1 MSEGTAVRAF
11 SSAMDTGSVTDTHS
25 QHDHGAGFDNPRG
38 TILAVDD
45 EPDILIALEDLFE
58 DSYRVLT
65 TSNPSEA
72 LEILHA
78 EPDIAVVLSDQRMP
92 GLTGDALLA
101 EARAFHDAQAIL
113 LTGYADITAVIAA
126 LNRGGIVGYVT
137 KPWDASLLLSTVRQ
151 AFERHRLGRDL
162 ATERALLR
170 GLLDHA
176 QDAISFKDADG
187 RFVRLNARKATLLGR
202 DVFSCLGQREGDLLG
217 AKGGAVTEADAA
229 AIRGGKVAESL
240 ISEGPVGAELWS
252 HVTRV
257 PIRDAGGAV
266 SHLAAIERDVTEQRT
281 LEARL
286 RQSDKMQALGTLAGG
301 IAHDFNNLLTAILG
315 SLELAAPKV
324 ADQPRVQRLIEN
336 ARGAAERGASLT
348 KRLLSFSRAHDLQA
362 RATDVNALIAGMS
375 DLFGRSLGGLV
386 TVRTELTEGLL
397 AVQVDPDQL
406 ELAVLNLCINAR
418 DAMLEGGTITIAT
431 RRLDIAGDPEIA
443 DGSYLG
449 VSVTDEGTGIPDE
462 ILRRVCEPFFTTK
475 AVGQGTGLGLAMV
488 FGLAQQSKG
497 RLAIESEVGR
507 GTRVEL
513 ALPFATELPEQAA
526 RAQGE
531 TPVAS
536 RSARILVVDD
546 DPQVR
551 HVTASFLT
559 GFGHQATEAGD
570 GEAALQSFAPG
581 RFDLIVA
588 DLAMPGMSGIE
599 LAAEIRDRDPS
610 LPVLIL
616 TGHAEAMQI
625 PDDLPVLTKPFRS
638 ADLANRVSALL
649 DGADPGRR

>member
-1 MSEGTAVRAF
+1 MSDGTAGV
-11 SSAMDTGSVTDTHS
+11 
-25 QHDHGAGFDNPRG
+25 G

-65 TSNPSEA
+65 TSRPAEA
-72 LEILHA
+72 LEILRA
-78 EPDIAVVLSDQRMP
+78 EPDIAVILSDQRMP

-101 EARAFHDAQAIL
+101 EARSFHDAQAIL

-137 KPWDASLLLSTVRQ
+137 KPWDAGLLRSTVRQ

-176 QDAISFKDADG
+176 QDAISFKDAEG
-187 RFVRLNARKATLLGR
+187 RFVRLNGRKAALLGA
-202 DVFSCLGQREGDLLG
+202 DVAACLGRREGELLG
-217 AKGGAVTEADAA
+217 AKADPVSAADEA
-229 AIRGGKVAESL
+229 AIRSGAVSESL
-240 ISEGPVGAELWS
+240 VSDGPIGAEQWS

-257 PIRDAGGAV
+257 PIRDASGAI
-266 SHLAAIERDVTEQRT
+266 SHLAVIERDVTEQRT

-315 SLELAAPKV
+315 SLELAGPRV

-362 RATDVNALIAGMS
+362 RAVDVNSLITGMS

-386 TVRTELTEGLL
+386 TVRTDLEEGLP

-418 DAMLEGGTITIAT
+418 DAMPEGGAITVAT
-431 RRLDIAGDPEIA
+431 RRLAISGDPEIA
-443 DGSYLG
+443 DGTYLG
-449 VSVTDEGTGIPDE
+449 ISVTDEGTGIPEE

-497 RLAIESEVGR
+497 RLAIDSEVGR

-513 ALPFATELPEQAA
+513 ALPFATEVPEEAAQAA
-526 RAQGE
+526 GAAPVPGRRAR
-531 TPVAS
+531 VL
-536 RSARILVVDD
+536 IVDD

-559 GFGHQATEAGD
+559 GFGHSTTEAGD
-570 GEAALQSFAPG
+570 GEAALRLLQG
-581 RFDLIVA
+581 DRYDIVVA

-599 LAAEIRDRDPS
+599 LAAEIRERDS
-610 LPVLIL
+610 RLPVLIL

-638 ADLANRVSALL
+638 ADLAARVATLL
-649 DGADPGRR
+649 EGGDGPAA

>member
-1 MSEGTAVRAF
+1 MSDSTAGV
-11 SSAMDTGSVTDTHS
+11 
-25 QHDHGAGFDNPRG
+25 G

-58 DSYRVLT
+58 ESYRVLT
-65 TSNPSEA
+65 TSRPAEA
-72 LEILHA
+72 LEILRA
-78 EPDIAVVLSDQRMP
+78 EPDIAVVVSDQRMP

-101 EARAFHDAQAIL
+101 EARTFHDAQAIL

-137 KPWDASLLLSTVRQ
+137 KPWDAGLLRSTVRQ
-151 AFERHRLGRDL
+151 AFERHQLGRDL

-187 RFVRLNARKATLLGR
+187 RFVRLNARKAALLHHDIAACLGR
-202 DVFSCLGQREGDLLG
+202 REAELLG
-217 AKGGAVTEADAA
+217 AKAGPVTAADEA
-229 AIRGGKVAESL
+229 AIRSGAVAESL
-240 ISEGPVGAELWS
+240 ISDGPTGAEQWS

-257 PIRDAGGAV
+257 PIRDASGAI
-266 SHLAAIERDVTEQRT
+266 SHLAVIERDVTEQRT

-315 SLELAAPKV
+315 SLELAGPKI

-362 RATDVNALIAGMS
+362 RAVDVNGLITGMS

-386 TVRTELTEGLL
+386 TVRTDLEDGLL

-418 DAMLEGGTITIAT
+418 DAMPDGGTITVAT
-431 RRLDIAGDPEIA
+431 RRLNISGDPEIA

-449 VSVTDEGTGIPDE
+449 ISVTDEGTGIPED

-497 RLAIESEVGR
+497 RLVIDSEVGK

-513 ALPFATELPEQAA
+513 ALPFADQAPEQAA
-526 RAQGE
+526 EEAGAA
-531 TPVAS
+531 PVAG
-536 RSARILVVDD
+536 RRARILIADD

-559 GFGHQATEAGD
+559 GFGHSTTEAAD
-570 GEAALQSFAPG
+570 GEAALRSLRHD
-581 RFDLIVA
+581 RFDMVVA

-599 LAAEIRDRDPS
+599 LAAEIRGRLPG

-625 PDDLPVLTKPFRS
+625 PEDLPVLSKPFRS
-638 ADLANRVSALL
+638 ADLAARVATLL
-649 DGADPGRR
+649 DGSTGQAG

>member
-1 MSEGTAVRAF
+1 MSDGTAGV
-11 SSAMDTGSVTDTHS
+11 
-25 QHDHGAGFDNPRG
+25 G

-58 DSYRVLT
+58 ESYRVLT
-65 TSNPSEA
+65 TSRPAEA
-72 LEILHA
+72 LEILRA

-101 EARAFHDAQAIL
+101 EARTFHDAQAIL

-137 KPWDASLLLSTVRQ
+137 KPWDAGLLRSTVRQ

-176 QDAISFKDADG
+176 QDAISFKDAAG
-187 RFVRLNARKATLLGR
+187 RFVRLNGRKAALLGH
-202 DVFSCLGQREGDLLG
+202 DVAASLGRREDELLG
-217 AKGGAVTEADAA
+217 PKAEAVTAADAA
-229 AIRGGKVAESL
+229 AVRSGAVAESL
-240 ISEGPVGAELWS
+240 ISDGPTGAEQWS

-257 PIRDAGGAV
+257 PIRDASGAI
-266 SHLAAIERDVTEQRT
+266 SHLAMIERDVTEQRT

-315 SLELAAPKV
+315 SLELAGPKV

-362 RATDVNALIAGMS
+362 RPVDVNTLITGMS

-386 TVRTELTEGLL
+386 TVRTDLEDGLP

-418 DAMLEGGTITIAT
+418 DAMPDGGAITVAT
-431 RRLDIAGDPEIA
+431 RRLAISGDPEIA
-443 DGSYLG
+443 DGPYLG
-449 VSVTDEGTGIPDE
+449 ISVTDEGTGIPEE

-497 RLAIESEVGR
+497 RLVIDSVVGR

-513 ALPFATELPEQAA
+513 ALPFADQAPEQAA
-526 RAQGE
+526 EASGAV
-531 TPVAS
+531 PVAG
-536 RSARILVVDD
+536 RRARVLIVDD

-559 GFGHQATEAGD
+559 AFGHSTTEADD
-570 GEAALQSFAPG
+570 GEAALRLLQDG
-581 RFDLIVA
+581 RYDIVVA
-588 DLAMPGMSGIE
+588 DLAMPGMSGID
-599 LAAEIRDRDPS
+599 LAAEIRDRDPG

-638 ADLANRVSALL
+638 ADLAARVATLL
-649 DGADPGRR
+649 DGGAGPAT

>member
-1 MSEGTAVRAF
+1 MRS
-11 SSAMDTGSVTDTHS
+11 
-25 QHDHGAGFDNPRG
+25 G

-65 TSNPSEA
+65 TSKPAEA
-72 LEILHA
+72 LDILRA
-78 EPDIAVVLSDQRMP
+78 EPDIAVIVSDQRMP

-137 KPWDASLLLSTVRQ
+137 KPWDPGILRGTVAQ
-151 AFERHRLGRDL
+151 AYERHCLGRDL

-176 QDAISFKDADG
+176 ADAISFKDAQG
-187 RFVRLNARKATLLGR
+187 RFVRLNDRKAALLNRPLADCLGR
-202 DVFSCLGQREGDLLG
+202 REDESSGVG
-217 AKGGAVTEADAA
+217 AAADDEAIRRGTVTETL
-229 AIRGGKVAESL
+229 IAEGL
-240 ISEGPVGAELWS
+240 AGAERWS
-252 HVTRV
+252 EITRV
-257 PIRDAGGAV
+257 PIRDGAGAV
-266 SHLAAIERDVTEQRT
+266 THLAVIERDVTEQKS

-315 SLELAAPKV
+315 SLELAGPKV

-348 KRLLSFSRAHDLQA
+348 KRLLSFSRVHDLQA
-362 RATDVNALIAGMS
+362 RATDVNALIGGMS
-375 DLFGRSLGGLV
+375 DLFSRSLGGLV
-386 TVRTELTEGLL
+386 SVRTDLSEDLP
-397 AVQVDPDQL
+397 AAQVDPDQL

-418 DAMLEGGTITIAT
+418 DAMPEGGAITIAT
-431 RRLDIAGDPEIA
+431 RRMTIAGDPEIA
-443 DGSYLG
+443 DGSYCAIR
-449 VSVTDEGTGIPDE
+449 VTDEGVGIPEE

-497 RLAIESEVGR
+497 RLSIESTVGR

-513 ALPFATELPEQAA
+513 ALPFSAA
-526 RAQGE
+526 APRVDAGGE
-531 TPVAS
+531 TPMPVA
-536 RSARILVVDD
+536 ARPARVLVVDD
-546 DPQVR
+546 DPEVR
-551 HVTASFLT
+551 HVTASFLA
-559 GFGHQATEAGD
+559 GFGYHETEACD
-570 GEAALQSFAPG
+570 GPAALDLLARE
-581 RFDLIVA
+581 RFDLVVA
-588 DLAMPGMSGIE
+588 DLAMPGMSGVE
-599 LAAEIRDRDPS
+599 LASEVRAREPD

-616 TGHAEAMQI
+616 TGHADAMRI
-625 PDDLPVLTKPFRS
+625 PPDLPVLAKPFRS
-638 ADLANRVSALL
+638 ADLAMRVSALL
-649 DGADPGRR
+649 QTAPPR

>member
-1 MSEGTAVRAF
+1 MSDSTAGV
-11 SSAMDTGSVTDTHS
+11 
-25 QHDHGAGFDNPRG
+25 G

-58 DSYRVLT
+58 ESYRVLT
-65 TSNPSEA
+65 TSRPAEA
-72 LEILHA
+72 LEILRA
-78 EPDIAVVLSDQRMP
+78 EPDIAVVVSDQRMP

-101 EARAFHDAQAIL
+101 EARTFHDAQAIL

-137 KPWDASLLLSTVRQ
+137 KPWDAGLLRSTVRQ
-151 AFERHRLGRDL
+151 AFERHQLGRDL

-187 RFVRLNARKATLLGR
+187 RFVRLNARKAALLHHDIAACLGR
-202 DVFSCLGQREGDLLG
+202 REAELLG
-217 AKGGAVTEADAA
+217 AKAGPVTAADEA
-229 AIRGGKVAESL
+229 AIRSGVVAESL
-240 ISEGPVGAELWS
+240 ISDGPTGAEQWS

-257 PIRDAGGAV
+257 PIRDASGAI
-266 SHLAAIERDVTEQRT
+266 SHLAVIERDVTEQRT

-315 SLELAAPKV
+315 SLELAGPKI

-362 RATDVNALIAGMS
+362 RAVDVNGLITGMS

-386 TVRTELTEGLL
+386 TVRTDLEDGLL

-418 DAMLEGGTITIAT
+418 DAMPDGGTITVAT
-431 RRLDIAGDPEIA
+431 RRLNISGDPEIA

-449 VSVTDEGTGIPDE
+449 ISVTDEGTGIPED

-497 RLAIESEVGR
+497 RLVIDSEVGK

-513 ALPFATELPEQAA
+513 ALPFADQAPEQAA
-526 RAQGE
+526 EEAGAA
-531 TPVAS
+531 PVAG
-536 RSARILVVDD
+536 RRARILIVDD

-559 GFGHQATEAGD
+559 GFGHSTTEAAD
-570 GEAALQSFAPG
+570 GEAALRSLRHD
-581 RFDLIVA
+581 RFDMVVA

-599 LAAEIRDRDPS
+599 LAAEIRGRLPG

-625 PDDLPVLTKPFRS
+625 PEDLPVLSKPFRS
-638 ADLANRVSALL
+638 ADLAARVATLL
-649 DGADPGRR
+649 DGAAGQAG

>member
-1 MSEGTAVRAF
+1 MSDGTAGV
-11 SSAMDTGSVTDTHS
+11 
-25 QHDHGAGFDNPRG
+25 G

-65 TSNPSEA
+65 TARSAEA
-72 LEILHA
+72 LESLRA

-101 EARAFHDAQAIL
+101 EARTFHDAQAIL

-137 KPWDASLLLSTVRQ
+137 KPWDASLLRSTVRQ
-151 AFERHRLGRDL
+151 AFERHHLGRNL

-176 QDAISFKDADG
+176 QDAISFKDAQR
-187 RFVRLNARKATLLGR
+187 RFVRLNARKAALLGH
-202 DVFSCLGQREGDLLG
+202 DIAACLGRREEDLAG
-217 AKGGAVTEADAA
+217 IRGPAVIEDDAA
-229 AIRGGKVAESL
+229 AIRAGTVAETLVSD
-240 ISEGPVGAELWS
+240 GPTGAEQWS

-257 PIRDAGGAV
+257 PIRDAGGSI
-266 SHLAAIERDVTEQRT
+266 SHLAVIERDVTEQRT

-362 RATDVNALIAGMS
+362 RAVDVNALIVGMS

-386 TVRTELTEGLL
+386 TVRTELEGGLP
-397 AVQVDPDQL
+397 AVQVDPEQL

-418 DAMLEGGTITIAT
+418 DAMPEGGAITVAT
-431 RRLDIAGDPEIA
+431 RRLDITADPEIA
-443 DGSYLG
+443 DGAYLG
-449 VSVTDEGTGIPDE
+449 ISVADEGTGIPEE

-497 RLAIESEVGR
+497 RLAIDSKVGR

-513 ALPFATELPEQAA
+513 ALPFAAEAPQQATEVTAA
-526 RAQGE
+526 APAAGRRAR
-531 TPVAS
+531 VL
-536 RSARILVVDD
+536 IVDD

-559 GFGHQATEAGD
+559 GFGHSTTEASD
-570 GEAALQSFAPG
+570 GESAL
-581 RFDLIVA
+581 RHLERDRCDIVVA
-588 DLAMPGMSGIE
+588 DLAMPGMSGVE
-599 LAAEIRDRDPS
+599 LAAAIRDRYPG

-616 TGHAEAMQI
+616 TGHADAMQI
-625 PDDLPVLTKPFRS
+625 PEDLPVLAKPFRS
-638 ADLANRVSALL
+638 ADLADRVATLL
-649 DGADPGRR
+649 DAADSGSR

>member
-1 MSEGTAVRAF
+1 MSDGTA
-11 SSAMDTGSVTDTHS
+11 GI
-25 QHDHGAGFDNPRG
+25 G

-65 TSNPSEA
+65 TSRPAEA
-72 LEILHA
+72 LEILRA
-78 EPDIAVVLSDQRMP
+78 EPDIAVVVSDQRMP

-101 EARAFHDAQAIL
+101 EARSFHDAQAIL
-113 LTGYADITAVIAA
+113 LTGYADITAVIGA

-137 KPWDASLLLSTVRQ
+137 KPWDAGLLRSTVRQ

-176 QDAISFKDADG
+176 RDAISFKDAQG
-187 RFVRLNARKATLLGR
+187 RFVRLNARKAALLGH
-202 DVFSCLGQREGDLLG
+202 DVAACLGRREDELLG
-217 AKGGAVTEADAA
+217 PKGAPVTEADAA
-229 AIRGGKVAESL
+229 AIRAGTVAESL
-240 ISEGPVGAELWS
+240 TSDGPAGAEQWS

-257 PIRDAGGAV
+257 PIRDAGGAIG
-266 SHLAAIERDVTEQRT
+266 HLATIERDVTEQRT

-315 SLELAAPKV
+315 SLELAGPKV

-362 RATDVNALIAGMS
+362 RAVDVNALIVGMS

-386 TVRTELTEGLL
+386 TVRTDLGADLP
-397 AVQVDPDQL
+397 AVQVDPEQL

-418 DAMLEGGTITIAT
+418 DAMPEGGTITVAT
-431 RRLDIAGDPEIA
+431 RRMDITGDPEIA
-443 DGSYLG
+443 DGAYLG
-449 VSVTDEGTGIPDE
+449 VSVTDEGTGIPEE

-497 RLAIESEVGR
+497 RLAIDSTVGR

-513 ALPFATELPEQAA
+513 ALPFATEAPQQAA
-526 RAQGE
+526 PVPGAAPTAGRRAR
-531 TPVAS
+531 VL
-536 RSARILVVDD
+536 IVDD

-559 GFGHQATEAGD
+559 GFGHSTTEAGD
-570 GEAALQSFAPG
+570 GEAALDYLL
-581 RFDLIVA
+581 RDRCDIVVA
-588 DLAMPGMSGIE
+588 DLAMPGMSGVE
-599 LAAEIRDRDPS
+599 LAAVIRERNPG

-616 TGHAEAMQI
+616 TGHADAMQI
-625 PDDLPVLTKPFRS
+625 PEDLPVLAKPFRS
-638 ADLANRVSALL
+638 ADLAERVATLL
-649 DGADPGRR
+649 AAADAGSR

>member
-1 MSEGTAVRAF
+1 MSEGTVGRAF
-11 SSAMDTGSVTDTHS
+11 PAAVDTGSVRDTHS
-25 QHDHGAGFDNPRG
+25 QHDPAAGFDGPRG

-65 TSNPSEA
+65 TSNPNEA

-137 KPWDASLLLSTVRQ
+137 KPWDASLLRSTVRQ

-202 DVFSCLGQREGDLLG
+202 DVFSCIGQREGDLLG
-217 AKGGAVTEADAA
+217 AKGGAVAEADAA
-229 AIRGGKVAESL
+229 AIRSGTVAESL
-240 ISEGPVGAELWS
+240 FSEGPVGAELWS
-252 HVTRV
+252 HITRV

-266 SHLAAIERDVTEQRT
+266 SHLAVIERDVTEQRT

-324 ADQPRVQRLIEN
+324 AELPRVQRLIEN

-362 RATDVNALIAGMS
+362 RATDVNALISGMS

-386 TVRTELTEGLL
+386 SVRTNLTEGLP

-418 DAMLEGGTITIAT
+418 DAMPDGGTITVAT

-513 ALPFATELPEQAA
+513 ALPFATEAPAQAA
-526 RAQGE
+526 RAPGE
-531 TPVAS
+531 APVS
-536 RSARILVVDD
+536 GRSARILVVDD
-546 DPQVR
+546 DAQVR
-551 HVTASFLT
+551 HVTASFLA
-559 GFGHQATEAGD
+559 GFGHDATEAGD
-570 GEAALQSFAPG
+570 GEAALRSFAPG

-638 ADLANRVSALL
+638 ADLASRVTALL
-649 DGADPGRR
+649 DGAGSGRG

>member
-1 MSEGTAVRAF
+1 MSDSTAGV
-11 SSAMDTGSVTDTHS
+11 
-25 QHDHGAGFDNPRG
+25 G

-58 DSYRVLT
+58 ESYRVLT
-65 TSNPSEA
+65 TSRPAEA
-72 LEILHA
+72 LEILRA
-78 EPDIAVVLSDQRMP
+78 EPDIAVVVSDQRMP

-101 EARAFHDAQAIL
+101 EARTFHDAQAIL

-137 KPWDASLLLSTVRQ
+137 KPWDAGLLRSTVRQ
-151 AFERHRLGRDL
+151 AFERHQLGRDL

-187 RFVRLNARKATLLGR
+187 RFVRLNARKAALLHHDIAACLGR
-202 DVFSCLGQREGDLLG
+202 REAELLG
-217 AKGGAVTEADAA
+217 AKAGPVTAADEA
-229 AIRGGKVAESL
+229 AIRSGAVAESL
-240 ISEGPVGAELWS
+240 ISDGPTGAEQWS

-257 PIRDAGGAV
+257 PIRDASGAI
-266 SHLAAIERDVTEQRT
+266 SHLAVIERDVTEQRT

-315 SLELAAPKV
+315 SLELAGPKI

-362 RATDVNALIAGMS
+362 RAVDVNGLITGMS

-386 TVRTELTEGLL
+386 TVRTDLEDGLL

-418 DAMLEGGTITIAT
+418 DAMPDGGTITVAT
-431 RRLDIAGDPEIA
+431 RRLNISGDPEIA

-449 VSVTDEGTGIPDE
+449 ISVTDEGTGIPED

-497 RLAIESEVGR
+497 RLVIDSEVGK

-513 ALPFATELPEQAA
+513 ALPFADQAPEQAA
-526 RAQGE
+526 EEAGAA
-531 TPVAS
+531 PVAG
-536 RSARILVVDD
+536 RRARILIVDD

-559 GFGHQATEAGD
+559 GFGHSTTEAAD
-570 GEAALQSFAPG
+570 GEAALRSLRHD
-581 RFDLIVA
+581 RFDMVVA

-599 LAAEIRDRDPS
+599 LAAEIRGRLPG

-625 PDDLPVLTKPFRS
+625 PEDLPVLSKPFRS
-638 ADLANRVSALL
+638 ADLAARVATLL
-649 DGADPGRR
+649 DGSTGQAG

>member
-1 MSEGTAVRAF
+1 MSDGTAGV
-11 SSAMDTGSVTDTHS
+11 
-25 QHDHGAGFDNPRG
+25 G

-58 DSYRVLT
+58 ESYRVLT
-65 TSNPSEA
+65 TSRPAEA
-72 LEILHA
+72 LEILRA

-101 EARAFHDAQAIL
+101 EARTFHDAQAIL

-137 KPWDASLLLSTVRQ
+137 KPWDAGLLRSTVRQ

-176 QDAISFKDADG
+176 QDAISFKDAAG
-187 RFVRLNARKATLLGR
+187 RFVRLNGRKAALLGH
-202 DVFSCLGQREGDLLG
+202 DVAASLGRREDELLG
-217 AKGGAVTEADAA
+217 PKAEAVTAADAA
-229 AIRGGKVAESL
+229 AVRSGAVAESL
-240 ISEGPVGAELWS
+240 ISDGPTGAEQWS

-257 PIRDAGGAV
+257 PIRDASGAI
-266 SHLAAIERDVTEQRT
+266 SHLAMIERDVTEQRT

-315 SLELAAPKV
+315 SLELAGPKV

-362 RATDVNALIAGMS
+362 RPVDVNTLITGMS

-386 TVRTELTEGLL
+386 TVRTDLEDGLP

-418 DAMLEGGTITIAT
+418 DAMPDGGAITVAT
-431 RRLDIAGDPEIA
+431 RRLAISGDPEIA
-443 DGSYLG
+443 DGPYLG
-449 VSVTDEGTGIPDE
+449 ISVTDEGTGIPEE

-497 RLAIESEVGR
+497 RLVIDSVVGR

-513 ALPFATELPEQAA
+513 ALPFADQAPAQAA
-526 RAQGE
+526 EASGAV
-531 TPVAS
+531 PVAG
-536 RSARILVVDD
+536 RRARVLIVDD

-559 GFGHQATEAGD
+559 AFGHSTTEAGD
-570 GEAALQSFAPG
+570 GEAALRLLQDG
-581 RFDLIVA
+581 RYDIVVA
-588 DLAMPGMSGIE
+588 DLAMPGMSGID
-599 LAAEIRDRDPS
+599 LAAEIRDRDPG

-638 ADLANRVSALL
+638 ADLAARVATLL
-649 DGADPGRR
+649 DGGAEPAT

>member
-1 MSEGTAVRAF
+1 MSDGTAGV
-11 SSAMDTGSVTDTHS
+11 
-25 QHDHGAGFDNPRG
+25 G

-65 TSNPSEA
+65 TARPAEA
-72 LEILHA
+72 LEILRA

-101 EARAFHDAQAIL
+101 EARTFHDAQAIL

-137 KPWDASLLLSTVRQ
+137 KPWDASLLRSTVRQ
-151 AFERHRLGRDL
+151 AFERHHLGRGL

-176 QDAISFKDADG
+176 QDAISFKDAQR
-187 RFVRLNARKATLLGR
+187 RFVRLNARKAALLGH
-202 DVFSCLGQREGDLLG
+202 DIAACLGRREEELAGTRG
-217 AKGGAVTEADAA
+217 AAVIEADAA
-229 AIRGGKVAESL
+229 AIRAGTVAETLVSD
-240 ISEGPVGAELWS
+240 GPTGAEQWRY
-252 HVTRV
+252 VTRV
-257 PIRDAGGAV
+257 PIRDVGGSI
-266 SHLAAIERDVTEQRT
+266 SHLAVIERDVTEQRT

-324 ADQPRVQRLIEN
+324 VDLPRVQRLIEN

-362 RATDVNALIAGMS
+362 RAVNVNALIVGMS

-386 TVRTELTEGLL
+386 TVRTDLEDGLP
-397 AVQVDPDQL
+397 AVQVDPEQL

-418 DAMLEGGTITIAT
+418 DAMPEGGAITVAT
-431 RRLDIAGDPEIA
+431 RRLDITADPEIG
-443 DGSYLG
+443 DGAYLG
-449 VSVTDEGTGIPDE
+449 LSVTDEGTGIPEE

-497 RLAIESEVGR
+497 RLAIDSEVGR

-513 ALPFATELPEQAA
+513 ALPFAAAAPRQATEVAGAA
-526 RAQGE
+526 
-531 TPVAS
+531 PVAG
-536 RSARILVVDD
+536 RRARVLIVDD

-559 GFGHQATEAGD
+559 GFGHSTTEAGD
-570 GEAALQSFAPG
+570 GDSALQHLQ
-581 RFDLIVA
+581 RDRCDIVVA
-588 DLAMPGMSGIE
+588 DLAMPGMSGVE
-599 LAAEIRDRDPS
+599 LAAAIRDRYPG

-616 TGHAEAMQI
+616 TGHADAMQI
-625 PDDLPVLTKPFRS
+625 PEDLPVLSKPFRS
-638 ADLANRVSALL
+638 ADLAGRVATLL
-649 DGADPGRR
+649 DAADSGSC

>member
-1 MSEGTAVRAF
+1 M
-11 SSAMDTGSVTDTHS
+11 TDTHS
-25 QHDHGAGFDNPRG
+25 QHGNGTGSDGPGG

-58 DSYRVLT
+58 DSYRVLS
-65 TSNPSEA
+65 TSNPNEA

-137 KPWDASLLLSTVRQ
+137 KPWDASLLRSTVRQ

-202 DVFSCLGQREGDLLG
+202 DVFGCLGQREGDLLG
-217 AKGGAVTEADAA
+217 VLGGAVAEADAA
-229 AIRGGKVAESL
+229 AIRSGKVAESL
-240 ISEGPVGAELWS
+240 ISEGPTGAELWS

-266 SHLAAIERDVTEQRT
+266 SHLAVIERDVTEQRT

-386 TVRTELTEGLL
+386 TVRTELGDDLA

-418 DAMLEGGTITIAT
+418 DAMPDGGTITVAT

-449 VSVTDEGTGIPDE
+449 ISVTDEGTGIPDE

-513 ALPFATELPEQAA
+513 ALPFAAEAPEETARAAGEAPVAA
-526 RAQGE
+526 R
-531 TPVAS
+531 P
-536 RSARILVVDD
+536 ARILVVDD

-551 HVTASFLT
+551 HVTASFLA
-559 GFGHQATEAGD
+559 GFGHDATEAGD
-570 GEAALQSFAPG
+570 GEAALRSFAPG

-625 PDDLPVLTKPFRS
+625 PDDLPVLAKPFRS
-638 ADLANRVSALL
+638 ADLASRVSALL
-649 DGADPGRR
+649 DGAGVT

>member
-1 MSEGTAVRAF
+1 MSDRTA
-11 SSAMDTGSVTDTHS
+11 GL
-25 QHDHGAGFDNPRG
+25 G

-58 DSYRVLT
+58 DTYRVLT
-65 TSNPSEA
+65 TSRPAEA
-72 LEILHA
+72 LEILRA
-78 EPDIAVVLSDQRMP
+78 EPDIAVVISDQRMP

-101 EARAFHDAQAIL
+101 EARGFHDAQAIL

-126 LNRGGIVGYVT
+126 LNRGGIGGYVT
-137 KPWDASLLLSTVRQ
+137 KPWDPGLLRSTVRQ

-187 RFVRLNARKATLLGR
+187 RFVRLNARKAELLGR
-202 DVFSCLGQREGDLLG
+202 DIAACLGRREDELLG
-217 AKGGAVTEADAA
+217 AKADPVIAEDEA
-229 AIRGGKVAESL
+229 AIRSGSVAESL
-240 ISEGPVGAELWS
+240 ISDGPTGAEQWS

-257 PIRDAGGAV
+257 PIRDAGGAI
-266 SHLAAIERDVTEQRT
+266 SHLAVIERDVTEQRT

-315 SLELAAPKV
+315 SLELAGPKV

-362 RATDVNALIAGMS
+362 RATDVGALIVGMS

-386 TVRTELTEGLL
+386 TVRTELEDGLP

-418 DAMLEGGTITIAT
+418 DAMPEGGAITVAT
-431 RRLDIAGDPEIA
+431 RRLDIRGDPEIA
-443 DGSYLG
+443 DGTYLG
-449 VSVTDEGTGIPDE
+449 ISVTDEGTGIPEE

-497 RLAIESEVGR
+497 RLAIDSEVGR

-513 ALPFATELPEQAA
+513 ALPFAAEAPKPAEKTPGAA
-526 RAQGE
+526 
-531 TPVAS
+531 PVAG
-536 RSARILVVDD
+536 RRARVLIVDD

-559 GFGHQATEAGD
+559 GFGHSTAEAGG
-570 GEAALQSFAPG
+570 GEAALQHLQRE
-581 RFDLIVA
+581 RFDIVVA

-599 LAAEIRDRDPS
+599 LAAEIRGRDPR

-616 TGHAEAMQI
+616 TGHADAMQI
-625 PDDLPVLTKPFRS
+625 PEDLPVLSKPFRS
-638 ADLANRVSALL
+638 ADLAARVATLIEDAAESSA
-649 DGADPGRR
+649 

>member
-1 MSEGTAVRAF
+1 MSDGTAGV
-11 SSAMDTGSVTDTHS
+11 
-25 QHDHGAGFDNPRG
+25 G

-65 TSNPSEA
+65 TSRPAEA
-72 LEILHA
+72 LEILRA

-101 EARAFHDAQAIL
+101 EARTFHDAQAIL

-137 KPWDASLLLSTVRQ
+137 KPWDAGLLRSTVRQ

-187 RFVRLNARKATLLGR
+187 RFVRLNGRKAALLGH
-202 DVFSCLGQREGDLLG
+202 DVAASLGRREGDLLG
-217 AKGGAVTEADAA
+217 PKAEAVTAADAA
-229 AIRGGKVAESL
+229 AIRSGAVAESL
-240 ISEGPVGAELWS
+240 ISDGPTGAEHWS

-257 PIRDAGGAV
+257 PIRDAGGAI
-266 SHLAAIERDVTEQRT
+266 SHLATIERDVTEQRT

-315 SLELAAPKV
+315 SLELAGPKV

-362 RATDVNALIAGMS
+362 RAVDVNTLIAGMS

-386 TVRTELTEGLL
+386 TVRTDLADGLP

-418 DAMLEGGTITIAT
+418 DAMPDGGAITVAT
-431 RRLDIAGDPEIA
+431 RRLAISGDPEIA
-443 DGSYLG
+443 DGTYLG
-449 VSVTDEGTGIPDE
+449 ISVTDEGTGIPEE

-497 RLAIESEVGR
+497 RLVIDSVVGR

-513 ALPFATELPEQAA
+513 ALPFADQAPEQAPEA
-526 RAQGE
+526 SGSV
-531 TPVAS
+531 PVAG
-536 RSARILVVDD
+536 RRAHVLIVDD
-546 DPQVR
+546 DSQVR

-559 GFGHQATEAGD
+559 GFGHSTTEASD
-570 GEAALQSFAPG
+570 GEAALRLLAAD
-581 RFDLIVA
+581 RYDIVVA

-599 LAAEIRDRDPS
+599 LAAEIRERDPR

-625 PDDLPVLTKPFRS
+625 PEDLPVLTKPFRS
-638 ADLANRVSALL
+638 ADLAARVASLL
-649 DGADPGRR
+649 DGGAGPVS